1 MKATKASTVDLISN
15 VVKVTKALNNHEKL
29 RNSWFWSDNG
39 NGQSRGYQEK
49 SLNFTVEVEVDG
61 HAYKYTSQ
69 VSISRQN
76 FYYTGRFSKDGI
88 KGNVRTFKKL
98 LA

>member
-1 MKATKASTVDLISN
+1 MLNQTDTDQIQR
-15 VVKVTKALNNHEKL
+15 ALDNHETL
-29 RNSWFWSDNG
+29 RNSYFWTDNG
-39 NGQSRGYQEK
+39 NGPQRSRLERK
-49 SLNFTVEVEVDG
+49 LNFTVEVEVDG